1 MKIFEYLRKHRYKN
15 TVRYYLLIT
24 LVLAILF
31 FSGDFGLIDVQK
43 TAIVMAVGID
53 KDENGFTVTSQI
65 AMPQQ
70 GEQGKNT
77 QTIQVSYSGK
87 TVAEAFGGINAK
99 TGWYPKL
106 VFCKLIILGESAVQ
120 DNAFDALGFFLLD
133 EYLSDDCLVATCEG
147 EAKELLNTK
156 ALGEPTGS
164 VAMQKVLSPHAER
177 VGQVLPN
184 TLREFAIGYYGNA
197 KAGFLPILKKE
208 QAEEA
213 QTTAQGGEQGGSGGQ
228 SGQSGEQKTQE
239 EPAFSAGETALFVAG
254 KRVGTLNKEE
264 TFAFNVVKN
273 DLKLANYS
281 IDNENDAC
289 TLVIKHNER
298 KRKLAVGKDGKARL
312 QIRLTLTA
320 GLLDTARIT
329 NAEDA
334 GDVPKDAFPL
344 AQRKLK
350 AQISSTFEK
359 CRNLG
364 CDLFEVSSL
373 LEKYEDN
380 RFEALQDGILQ
391 NTSIDAEI
399 VFRNVR

>member
-1 MKIFEYLRKHRYKN
+1 MKLLAYFKKHRYKN
-15 TVRYYLLIT
+15 TVRYYLLLT

-43 TAIVMAVGID
+43 TAIVMAVGVD

-65 AMPQQ
+65 AMPQS

-77 QTIQVSYSGK
+77 QTVQLSYSGT
-87 TVAEAFGGINAK
+87 TVAQAFAGINAK

-106 VFCKLIILGESAVQ
+106 VFCKLLLLGESAVKE
-120 DNAFDALGFFLLD
+120 NAFDALNFFLLD

-147 EAKELLNTK
+147 EAKELLNAK

-164 VAMQKVLSPHAER
+164 MAMQKVLSPHAER

-184 TLREFAIGYYGNA
+184 TLREFSVSYHGNA

-208 QAEEA
+208 QAEQA
-213 QTTAQGGEQGGSGGQ
+213 QTTAQGGQESQNGQGGQ
-228 SGQSGEQKTQE
+228 SGGQKSQE

-254 KRVGTLNKEE
+254 KRVGMLDKDES
-264 TFAFNVVKN
+264 FAFNAVKN
-273 DLKLANYS
+273 DLKLADYS
-281 IDNENDAC
+281 VGEGKDAC

-298 KRKLAVGKDGKARL
+298 KRKLIVGKDGKARL

-320 GLLDTARIT
+320 GLLDTAT
-329 NAEDA
+329 ETGAEDA
-334 GDVPKDAFPL
+334 GDVPKNVFPL
-344 AQRKLK
+344 AQKKLK
-350 AQISSTFEK
+350 AQIASTFEK

-364 CDLFEVSSL
+364 CDLFEISSL
-373 LEKYEDN
+373 LEKYEN
-380 RFEALQDGILQ
+380 KKFEALQDGILQ
-391 NTSIDAEI
+391 NASIEVEV

>member
-1 MKIFEYLRKHRYKN
+1 M
-15 TVRYYLLIT
+15 RYYLVLV

-53 KDENGFTVTSQI
+53 KTEKGYTVTSQI
-65 AMPQQ
+65 AMPQA

-77 QTIQVSYSGK
+77 QTVQLSSDGK
-87 TVAEAFGGINAK
+87 TVAEAFAGINAK

-106 VFCKLIILGESAVQ
+106 VFCKLILLGESTVQ
-120 DNAFDALGFFLLD
+120 DNAFDALGFFLLN

-147 EAKELLNTK
+147 EAKSLLNEK

-197 KAGFLPILKKE
+197 QAGFLPILKKE
-208 QAEEA
+208 KAEEA
-213 QTTAQGGEQGGSGGQ
+213 QTTAQGGEQSGQQSQ
-228 SGQSGEQKTQE
+228 SGQGGQKAQE

-264 TFAFNVVKN
+264 TFAFNAVKN
-273 DLKLANYS
+273 ELKLADYTVGEGDS
-281 IDNENDAC
+281 AC

-298 KRKLAVGKDGKARL
+298 KRKLRVGKDGKARL
-312 QIRLTLTA
+312 EVRLTLTT
-320 GLLDTARIT
+320 GFLDAFKVTEAT
-329 NAEDA
+329 DA
-334 GDVPKDAFPL
+334 GDVPEGAFEI
-344 AQRKLK
+344 ASRKLK
-350 AQISSTFEK
+350 AQIASTFEK

-373 LEKYEDN
+373 LEKHEN
-380 RFEALQDGILQ
+380 KRFEALQEGILQ
-391 NTSIDAEI
+391 NASIDVAVI
-399 VFRNVR
+399 FRNVR